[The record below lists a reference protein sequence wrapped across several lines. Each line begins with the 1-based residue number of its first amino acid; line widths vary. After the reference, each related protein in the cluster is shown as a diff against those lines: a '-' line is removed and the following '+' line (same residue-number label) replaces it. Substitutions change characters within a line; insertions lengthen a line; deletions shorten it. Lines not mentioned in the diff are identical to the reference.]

1 MDIDW
6 TIAKAKE
13 NLSSLTKELEIGK
26 TIDQEFLSAYEYEI
40 LDFTIA
46 LSELQYIA
54 DKAMLDMKKMM
65 DERHESYKNRIVIA
79 WEKYT
84 SAEWTRATEY
94 FLKDSL
100 HPINEAILG
109 IKNNERILNA
119 YKRHADSMK
128 SKLIWAMADAK
139 RQDYT
144 IKTNSLYYRHI
155 YYYTYTQWQTHS
167 QNRHDLHQ
175 IMLHQPQTKAVTSN
189 LQKKKQ
195 KSEY

>member
-13 NLSSLTKELEIGK
+13 NLSSLTKELEIWK

-139 RQDYT
+139 RLDHT
-144 IKTNSLYYRHI
+144 INN
-155 YYYTYTQWQTHS
+155 Q
-167 QNRHDLHQ
+167 
-175 IMLHQPQTKAVTSN
+175 
-189 LQKKKQ
+189 
-195 KSEY
+195 

>member
-13 NLSSLTKELEIGK
+13 NLSSLTKELEIWK

-94 FLKDSL
+94 FLKD
-100 HPINEAILG
+100 
-109 IKNNERILNA
+109 
-119 YKRHADSMK
+119 
-128 SKLIWAMADAK
+128 
-139 RQDYT
+139 
-144 IKTNSLYYRHI
+144 
-155 YYYTYTQWQTHS
+155 
-167 QNRHDLHQ
+167 
-175 IMLHQPQTKAVTSN
+175 
-189 LQKKKQ
+189 
-195 KSEY
+195 